1 MAQEYTN
8 QLKMATPLCHA
19 VKHWPCIIIFST
31 LDKDHLESDLVH
43 FQVLKEEKQQHDIP
57 QRALASEMPLL
68 CSSPWQVIIPMEKRS
83 PRTTHMTLVGRPF
96 KQQYVRLCGKNII
109 E

>member
-8 QLKMATPLCHA
+8 QLKMVTLLCHA

-31 LDKDHLESDLVH
+31 LGRDHLSVLESDHVH

-57 QRALASEMPLL
+57 KWALASEMPLL

-83 PRTTHMTLVGRPF
+83 PRT
-96 KQQYVRLCGKNII
+96 
-109 E
+109 

>member
-8 QLKMATPLCHA
+8 QLKMVTLLCHA

-31 LDKDHLESDLVH
+31 LCRDHLSVLESDHVH

-57 QRALASEMPLL
+57 QWALASEMPLL

-83 PRTTHMTLVGRPF
+83 PRT
-96 KQQYVRLCGKNII
+96 
-109 E
+109 